1 MTETMTAK
9 TTIATPLDPTVSL
22 RILEEVAAASML
34 GWGFGPGAWHG
45 ADFRAALA
53 DVSPRVA
60 FWRPGAGRHNIA
72 EIALH
77 HAWCVRSVIGQITG
91 SAEEA
96 FPLEGADW
104 FGASDE
110 RAIRWG
116 DVAALV
122 ERQHKRLATVLDDIG
137 NGPTHSSMS
146 ETDRFDL
153 VLGVTCHAV
162 YHAGQVQLIKV
173 LNASEG

>member
-9 TTIATPLDPTVSL
+9 TTIATPLDPTVNL
-22 RILEEVAAASML
+22 RILEE
-34 GWGFGPGAWHG
+34 GFGPGAWHG
-45 ADFRAALA
+45 ADLRAALA
-53 DVSPRVA
+53 DVSPHVA
-60 FWRPGAGRHNIA
+60 FWRPGPGRHNIA

-104 FGASDE
+104 FGTSDE
-110 RAIRWG
+110 KAIRWA

-122 ERQHKRLATVLDDIG
+122 ERQHKRLAAVLDDIG
-137 NGPTHSSMS
+137 NGTTHSSMS

-173 LNASEG
+173 LNASEV